1 METGFSLKY
10 NISIKGCLILN
21 TLLKIFFYKI
31 ILLVFCQYDFDD
43 VLPQIQ
49 Y

>member
-21 TLLKIFFYKI
+21 TLLKFFYKI